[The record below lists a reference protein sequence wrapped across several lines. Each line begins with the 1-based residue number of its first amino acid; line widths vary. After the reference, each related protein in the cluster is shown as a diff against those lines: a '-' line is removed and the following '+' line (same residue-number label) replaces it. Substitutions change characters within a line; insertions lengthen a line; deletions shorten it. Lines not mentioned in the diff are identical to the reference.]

1 MKHTVHNLS
10 SYQLSEEEYK
20 ALSYGLDYNVPL
32 KTSNNVI
39 NTESETFYQSILS
52 NISHIPDD
60 QLAVLKTRI
69 RNTRHSLI
77 SVPYRYRQIIRNLSN
92 YEKINVLEQDKGRGV
107 VIMDSSQYMNK

>member
-69 RNTRHSLI
+69 RNTRHSRI